1 MEVAKTE
8 NGSAIPA
15 ESFATQAALMA
26 EVVAGQVPAI
36 VDEAVG
42 QDSQETPEMAGAVAN
57 SDETSGLES
66 GQLSPIVET
75 PDSYSDIDLGG
86 KAIVIEMEKLH
97 EDTDKPDDDTETPP
111 DDTEKAPSESSDDTF
126 STPAASEMELSGAKN
141 DKTSTNGEG
150 GTAVIDTAVSKY
162 EEAASKTPNGATTV
176 EGSPVESLTMANSI
190 MSTASSHG
198 TEVEESTYG
207 TVVMVSHYKVTSYH
221 IDADLYVKIKK
232 DDTIVIAKV
241 NSALI
246 AAASSVWR
254 KMIYG
259 SGCGR
264 PKRGKWVI
272 EMLDPEDYAYGL
284 DIIFSLVH
292 YKYHEIAERPNI
304 DELYAIAHIV
314 EKYDC
319 AHLVVPFM
327 QKW

>member
-1 MEVAKTE
+1 MTSGRRYKMEDAKAE

-15 ESFATQAALMA
+15 ENFATQAALMA
-26 EVVAGQVPAI
+26 EVMAGRVPAI
-36 VDEAVG
+36 VDEAAG
-42 QDSQETPEMAGAVAN
+42 QDSQETLEMAGAVAN
-57 SDETSGLES
+57 SDETRGLES

-75 PDSYSDIDLGG
+75 PDSNSDIDLGG
-86 KAIVIEMEKLH
+86 KPAVIEAEKPH
-97 EDTDKPDDDTETPP
+97 E
-111 DDTEKAPSESSDDTF
+111 DTEKAPSESSDDTF
-126 STPAASEMELSGAKN
+126 STPAASEMELSGVKN
-141 DKTSTNGEG
+141 DKTSLDGEG
-150 GTAVIDTAVSKY
+150 GTAVLDTVVSKY
-162 EEAASKTPNGATTV
+162 EEAASKTPNGVTTV
-176 EGSPVESLTMANSI
+176 EGSLVKSLPTASSI

-198 TEVEESTYG
+198 TEIEEATYG
-207 TVVMVSHYKVTSYH
+207 TVVMVCHYKVTSYH

-232 DDTIVIAKV
+232 DDNIVIAKV

-264 PKRGKWVI
+264 PKHGKWVI

-292 YKYHEIAERPNI
+292 YKYHEIPERPNI
-304 DELYAIAHIV
+304 DQLYAIAHIV
-314 EKYDC
+314 EKCDC